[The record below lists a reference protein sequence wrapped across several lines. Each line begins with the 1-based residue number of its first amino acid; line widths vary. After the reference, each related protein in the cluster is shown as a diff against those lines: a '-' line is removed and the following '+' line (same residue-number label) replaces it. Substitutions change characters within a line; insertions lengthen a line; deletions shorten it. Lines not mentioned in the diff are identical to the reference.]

1 MLFKTNVQ
9 HILTSSSSNGATNET
24 KGDDD
29 EDLLRSL
36 RQLLSSCQ
44 KYKELSHTLQSSL
57 RHMETGFR
65 TNYEDTL
72 ALLKNEI

>member
-9 HILTSSSSNGATNET
+9 HILASSSSHGATNEMEG
-24 KGDDD
+24 GD
-29 EDLLRSL
+29 EELLRNL

-65 TNYEDTL
+65 THYEDTL